1 MQTSGPRG
9 LKPRGPLLFGD
20 IASLP
25 WPIIAAMEE
34 RTCNVC
40 GNTYPLDKQHFRWR
54 KDYEAFTAECLACRA
69 KQRIASKKRAELKR
83 GETLRKIEEAGVD
96 LFLGS
101 VHAGG
106 SNIPHTAEVIERVF
120 QYFGGT
126 GGMAAV
132 LVKQYWDAAPGSSA
146 RNRLL
151 ETICRMV
158 TKNVDAGGAKK
169 PLSLWTEEELEQ
181 ELNKRFEQALSAFQ
195 GRTIDAR
202 PTEALPAPEE
212 EAPEGGASA
221 GAEHSDDL
229 GVPARKPQGAAKRTA
244 RAEDRGPSTVQGE
257 PATGASP
264 SVPSV

>member
-1 MQTSGPRG
+1 MAGMPR
-9 LKPRGPLLFGD
+9 
-20 IASLP
+20 S
-25 WPIIAAMEE
+25 IIGIMEE

-54 KDYEAFTAECLACRA
+54 KDYEAFTAECLACRS
-69 KQRIASKKRAELKR
+69 KQRAASKKRAELKR
-83 GETLRKIEEAGVD
+83 GETLRRIEEAGVD

-101 VHAGG
+101 VQGGG

-195 GRTIDAR
+195 GRTINVR

-212 EAPEGGASA
+212 EASESLAA
-221 GAEHSDDL
+221 GNTERPDDL
-229 GVPARKPQGAAKRTA
+229 GVPAGKPQRAAKRA
-244 RAEDRGPSTVQGE
+244 SRAEDRGPSTVQGKP
-257 PATGASP
+257 PAGADP